1 MTFSLRSHTSSML
14 DGGGFKGIWPRL
26 NVFDLNWFS
35 SSGVSE
41 LSGEKRLSDVP
52 LAELPAAEEGALVP
66 NPAVAFPKRPLLPA
80 GADSLDPNAPAPAPV
95 EKLNP
100 DAEPNAGVD
109 VGLSEV
115 GPLKEKELADAA
127 EGPPEDEPKPD
138 ANPEEEPNPD
148 GGCVGATGFCP
159 NPNDEPNPLLPA
171 AKLKVLAWTGAALP
185 NPTFWNENVA
195 ICSTQTHGS
204 CLPRRSTVFRMKAL
218 FPYLCFQRRTQRIQ
232 IQLQVLNQSLLLTH
246 EAKGCSTLQ
255 AIENQMTLSIIIIII
270 ISCCPYLLNSPKQQT
285 CK

>member
-1 MTFSLRSHTSSML
+1 ML

-41 LSGEKRLSDVP
+41 LSSEKRLSDVP

-66 NPAVAFPKRPLLPA
+66 NPAVVFPKRPLLPA
-80 GADSLDPNAPAPAPV
+80 GADSLDPNAPPPAPV

-115 GPLKEKELADAA
+115 GVLKEKELADAA
-127 EGPPEDEPKPD
+127 EGPPVDEPKPEP
-138 ANPEEEPNPD
+138 NPEVVPNPD
-148 GGCVGATGFCP
+148 GGCVGTTGFCP
-159 NPNDEPNPLLPA
+159 NPNDGPNPLLPA
-171 AKLKVLAWTGAALP
+171 AKLKVLGWTGAALP
-185 NPTFWNENVA
+185 NPRFWNKNVA
-195 ICSTQTHGS
+195 ICSKQTHGR
-204 CLPRRSTVFRMKAL
+204 CLPHRSTVFRMKML
-218 FPYLCFQRRTQRIQ
+218 FFYLCFQRKMQRIQ
-232 IQLQVLNQSLLLTH
+232 IQLQVLNQSPLLTL

-255 AIENQMTLSIIIIII
+255 ATEKQMTASSSSAAVYI
-270 ISCCPYLLNSPKQQT
+270 Y
-285 CK
+285 